1 MKKTTDRNCKLLEKE
16 TLKVVKELLLQLQK
30 NIKSRESW
38 LCCRISLNNWILRT
52 HLLHS
57 QRFLSRSLT
66 YNPYLSA
73 FRFHI
78 RKQIEISLD

>member
-38 LCCRISLNNWILRT
+38 LCCSISLN
-52 HLLHS
+52 
-57 QRFLSRSLT
+57 
-66 YNPYLSA
+66 
-73 FRFHI
+73 
-78 RKQIEISLD
+78 D

>member
-16 TLKVVKELLLQLQK
+16 TLKVIKELLLQLQK

-38 LCCRISLNNWILRT
+38 LCCSISLNNWILRT

-73 FRFHI
+73 FRFQI